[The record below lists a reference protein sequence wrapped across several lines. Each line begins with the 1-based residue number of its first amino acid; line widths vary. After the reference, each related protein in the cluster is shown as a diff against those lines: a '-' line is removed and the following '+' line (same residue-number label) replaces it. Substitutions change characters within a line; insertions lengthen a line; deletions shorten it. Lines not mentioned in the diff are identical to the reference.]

1 MSPVGAE
8 DNRRAHVLV
17 MLLTQP
23 LRATQSCTTGEQGRG
38 EACGVSIVSGS
49 KDYIFYSVFHLCG
62 IPYFTKR
69 NSFCLSLNTLKNK
82 NYRIN

>member
-1 MSPVGAE
+1 MSPVGTG
-8 DNRRAHVLV
+8 DDRRAHFLV
-17 MLLTQP
+17 MPLTQP

-38 EACGVSIVSGS
+38 EAHGVSIVSGW
-49 KDYIFYSVFHLCG
+49 KDYVLYLVFHLCK

-69 NSFCLSLNTLKNK
+69 NMFYLSLNTLKNK